1 MPKQMLKNRKSINK
15 VKDDNNIDFY
25 EEIER
30 PRRFIQ
36 RSNIKSI
43 SLNKSEKLHAIHKML
58 NDEKDNNCS
67 EEDILVLSGKLN
79 KLLMN
84 VIENIKSS
92 RSFEDQRRQ
101 YKLQIESSFISR
113 VSYTPYKINEVYREK
128 DKIFGR
134 VLNSKL
140 NTIKNIMTCLYLHPW
155 YLMKIIDN
163 YLIKDDDIV
172 RIISDLYQYNSQI
185 RLSYITSLAL
195 VAFKRDFK
203 GVESIDE
210 FKIKHMKNQ
219 EVEKE
224 KIIEE
229 EKAYKNKRKRKHK
242 HGKELD
248 DSDEKDVNDSDI
260 YLGINEEEN
269 LSLFYKIFKIML
281 DRDAKTKRYKWI
293 LWIYILNKLFNK
305 KITPDSDDERK
316 VAYDI
321 LLENRDNLDGRGI
334 SRQKDIVLVKHR
346 KEELL
351 EFCKNIFDKI
361 VQGKIDIED
370 GSHYFKLKE
379 QTSKQNA
386 DESDDDPLSYEVKIS
401 PEIEYLIYEVYKTI
415 NQNPSHSHNSYKI
428 HCMLIELIF
437 EDVNE
442 ILKKF
447 SKNLIAYINND
458 EKDIKWLKDK
468 IENVHKVNIK
478 NIIKVFEGYII
489 PGK

>member
-15 VKDDNNIDFY
+15 AKDDNNIDFY

-36 RSNIKSI
+36 RSNIRST
-43 SLNKSEKLHAIHKML
+43 SLNKSEKLHVIYKML

-92 RSFEDQRRQ
+92 RNFEDQRRQ

-185 RLSYITSLAL
+185 RLSYIMSLAL

-229 EKAYKNKRKRKHK
+229 EKAYKNKRKRMHK

-248 DSDEKDVNDSDI
+248 DSDEKDVNDSDT
-260 YLGINEEEN
+260 YLGINEEEH
-269 LSLFYKIFKIML
+269 LSLFYRIFKIML

-305 KITPDSDDERK
+305 
-316 VAYDI
+316 
-321 LLENRDNLDGRGI
+321 
-334 SRQKDIVLVKHR
+334 
-346 KEELL
+346 
-351 EFCKNIFDKI
+351 
-361 VQGKIDIED
+361 
-370 GSHYFKLKE
+370 
-379 QTSKQNA
+379 
-386 DESDDDPLSYEVKIS
+386 
-401 PEIEYLIYEVYKTI
+401 
-415 NQNPSHSHNSYKI
+415 
-428 HCMLIELIF
+428 
-437 EDVNE
+437 
-442 ILKKF
+442 
-447 SKNLIAYINND
+447 
-458 EKDIKWLKDK
+458 
-468 IENVHKVNIK
+468 
-478 NIIKVFEGYII
+478 
-489 PGK
+489 